1 MVIANEASSTI
12 SCPGDVSRGI
22 IITQMH
28 IMQTVGISLGFL
40 IDSLTASETYNTASF
55 IYLQRN
61 FKRPGSYVAFLP
73 RRMQFKQK
81 IMKQI
86 ISLSIV
92 SNAFDSAEMRRMKRA
107 LAFIARAESNLCQ
120 H

>member
-1 MVIANEASSTI
+1 MNFLLFWRIFYNTIIPLAHVGYEMVIANEASSTI
-12 SCPGDVSRGI
+12 SCAGDVSRGI

-40 IDSLTASETYNTASF
+40 IGSLTASETYNTASF

-61 FKRPGSYVAFLP
+61 
-73 RRMQFKQK
+73 
-81 IMKQI
+81 
-86 ISLSIV
+86 
-92 SNAFDSAEMRRMKRA
+92 